1 MIAIVDAGLGNIAAI
16 ATMLRRLGH
25 PARIAKDPAEL
36 DGASHA
42 ILPGVGA
49 FDRGKTLLDQGGFI
63 PALTALRDRG
73 QPILGICLGM
83 QLLTRRSDEGQ
94 LPGLGW
100 IPGETLRFDLDAQAR
115 QRLRIPHMGWNH
127 IQVLQSEPLFD
138 GHQEDRRFYFI
149 HSYRVSC
156 EDPHDIVATA
166 WHGHDFVA
174 VFRRATVL
182 GTQFHPEKSHRH
194 GLKLLD
200 RFARW
205 RP

>member
-1 MIAIVDAGLGNIAAI
+1 VIAIIDAGLGNIAAI

-25 PARIAKDPAEL
+25 TAQCVRDPAAL
-36 DGASHA
+36 AGASHA

-49 FDRGKTLLDQGGFI
+49 FDRGRTLLDQGGFI
-63 PALTALRDRG
+63 PALTAMRERG

-83 QLLTRRSDEGQ
+83 QLLTRRSDEGS
-94 LPGLGW
+94 LTGLGW
-100 IPGETLRFDLDAQAR
+100 IPGETLHFDLDAATR
-115 QRLRIPHMGWNH
+115 QRLRVPHMGWDSIKITNPG
-127 IQVLQSEPLFD
+127 PLFD
-138 GHQEDRRFYFI
+138 DWPGPHRFYFV
-149 HSYRVSC
+149 HSYRVTC
-156 EDPHDIVATA
+156 DDPADVVATA

-174 VFRRATVL
+174 CFRRGTVL

-194 GLKLLD
+194 GLQLLD